1 MVNFLLINIPRI
13 DNNYYRVKIF
23 NDRFYVRNQIIAVSI
38 VNDYQDSSI
47 NFNNG
52 LIEID
57 GAYADF
63 EDNASKIKW
72 GLTNYLSNNCG
83 LDRRYITVHPITW
96 IKNSSFSSS
105 SNNILIGNQFKYDRV
120 EEIIKLND
128 YFKWSGY
135 KDWYNSDLQFES
147 QIKNIFEQAR
157 Q

>member
-1 MVNFLLINIPRI
+1 MNLKFSKINGTNADLNYEVLKASIINKLAQTCKEAEVIILNNFPVAVSAQATIDFILLINIPRI

-96 IKNSSFSSS
+96 IKNS
-105 SNNILIGNQFKYDRV
+105 
-120 EEIIKLND
+120 
-128 YFKWSGY
+128 
-135 KDWYNSDLQFES
+135 
-147 QIKNIFEQAR
+147 
-157 Q
+157 